1 MRALRMRLAE
11 SCNDRDRGLE
21 RVSANRLAASRRT
34 RPGLGDG
41 GADCGDRDLLRRR
54 SLRGRAVVAG
64 HGADGAAVLPLPAAR
79 AGHSDGG
86 RRHHRVP
93 DRRHGRLHDGRQLR
107 LYRRVDGH
115 RQAPRPRH
123 PDRPRGLT
131 RRRCDLRRVRGGRA
145 GGPRASAP
153 PDLRVGDR
161 QRRRPRRGDRP
172 HPGHGWSGRTTQ
184 TRFRHGAA
192 ALAVLC
198 SSPRRCGPS
207 CSSASSV
214 GGRCRG

>member
-1 MRALRMRLAE
+1 MRLAE

-21 RVSANRLAASRRT
+21 RVSANRLAASGRT

-41 GADCGDRDLLRRR
+41 GAVCGDRDLLRRR
-54 SLRGRAVVAG
+54 SLRGRTVVAG
-64 HGADGAAVLPLPAAR
+64 DGADGSAVLPLPAAR

-115 RQAPRPRH
+115 RQTPRPRH

-131 RRRCDLRRVRGGRA
+131 RRGCDLRRVRGGRA
-145 GGPRASAP
+145 GGPCASAP

-172 HPGHGWSGRTTQ
+172 HPGHGWSAPNNSNAISPRRCSIGRT
-184 TRFRHGAA
+184 
-192 ALAVLC
+192 C